1 MSKIDKIIE
10 IYDAKLQNLIEEY
23 KKAYAHIRLEHDL
36 YHMKM
41 GNNSLNREEKNKIEK
56 VKTIEKNIQLIF
68 VEILDEAGIGNINN
82 EGINAANKVDK
93 SKHDTNA
100 FKIEVDKQHY
110 VENAAIER
118 EKILQFRLLRE
129 KIFFGLFLM
138 CFGLSIY
145 VIFRDIESV
154 SGGSKRE
161 SDSNNIKKK
170 KSIFDLPKPP
180 MPKQKVEKPK
190 QPEISEKPEVPK
202 EVNESADSNPLNEGN
217 PVSTNEVPSED
228 LQPSDE

>member
-10 IYDAKLQNLIEEY
+10 IYDDKLKNLIEEY
-23 KKAYAHIRLEHDL
+23 KKAYTHIRLEHDL

-56 VKTIEKNIQLIF
+56 VKTIEKDIQNIF
-68 VEILDEAGIGNINN
+68 VKILNEVGIGSINN
-82 EGINAANKVDK
+82 EGINAANKVEK

-100 FKIEVDKQHY
+100 FKTEVDKQHY

-118 EKILQFRLLRE
+118 EKILQFRVLRE

-145 VIFRDIESV
+145 VVFRDIESV
-154 SGGSKRE
+154 SGGGKGK
-161 SDSNNIKKK
+161 DDNTNDNKKK

-180 MPKQKVEKPK
+180 MPKQQVEKPK
-190 QPEISEKPEVPK
+190 QSEKPEVPK
-202 EVNESADSNPLNEGN
+202 ELNEAANTNPLNEGN
-217 PVSTNEVPSED
+217 SDALKNQDIGENMETSNE
-228 LQPSDE
+228 